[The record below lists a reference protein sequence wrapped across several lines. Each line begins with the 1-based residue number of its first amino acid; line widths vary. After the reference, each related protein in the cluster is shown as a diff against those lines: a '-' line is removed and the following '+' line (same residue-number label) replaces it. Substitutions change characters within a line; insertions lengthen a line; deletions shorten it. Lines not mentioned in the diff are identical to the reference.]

1 MRLPVYTGRVKYSR
15 RQLGLLLP
23 ALAAAQAPD
32 KKEDKKLVD
41 SRAYAYGD
49 MPVKTNGANQSRQV
63 FDGAT
68 HTGYHVDLHLTDLG
82 PGMAP
87 HPPHKHAHEEV
98 VMLESGQL
106 DVTLGSVTTRVEA
119 GSVVWA
125 ASNLEHGWRNPGPGR
140 AQYFVMALGR
150 EGE

>member
-1 MRLPVYTGRVKYSR
+1 M
-15 RQLGLLLP
+15 LP
-23 ALAAAQAPD
+23 ALAAAQDTNNA
-32 KKEDKKLVD
+32 KKEDKKLVE
-41 SRAYAYGD
+41 SRVYPYGD
-49 MPVKTNGANQSRQV
+49 LPVKTNGLNQSRQV

-87 HPPHKHAHEEV
+87 HPPHKHSHEEV

-125 ASNLEHGWRNPGPGR
+125 ASNQEHGVRNPGPGR
-140 AQYFVMALGR
+140 AQYFVIALGR

>member
-1 MRLPVYTGRVKYSR
+1 MKYSR
-15 RQLGLLLP
+15 RDVALLLP
-23 ALAAAQAPD
+23 ALAAAAQAQD
-32 KKEDKKLVD
+32 KSSAKKEDTKLVE
-41 SRAYAYGD
+41 SRVYRYGEL
-49 MPVKTNGANQSRQV
+49 PVKTNGTNQTRQV

-87 HPPHKHAHEEV
+87 HPPHKHTHEEM

>member
-1 MRLPVYTGRVKYSR
+1 VKYSR
-15 RQLGLLLP
+15 RDIALLLP
-23 ALAAAQAPD
+23 ALAAAKGQDQSSA
-32 KKEDKKLVD
+32 KKEDKKLIE
-41 SRAYAYGD
+41 SRVYRYGD
-49 MPVKTNGANQSRQV
+49 LPVTTNGPNQSRQV

-68 HTGYHVDLHLTDLG
+68 HTGYHVELHLTDLG
-82 PGMAP
+82 PGMAS

-98 VMLESGQL
+98 VMLQTGQL

-125 ASNLEHGWRNPGPGR
+125 ASNQEHGVRNPGPGR
-140 AQYFVMALGR
+140 AQYFVIALGH

>member
-1 MRLPVYTGRVKYSR
+1 
-15 RQLGLLLP
+15 LLP
-23 ALAAAQAPD
+23 ALAAAQDNNGA
-32 KKEDKKLVD
+32 KKADRRLVD
-41 SRAYAYGD
+41 SRVYPYAGL
-49 MPVKTNGANQSRQV
+49 PVKTNGQNQSRQV
-63 FDGAT
+63 FDGTT
-68 HTGYHVDLHLTDLG
+68 HTGYRVDLHLTDLG

-87 HPPHKHAHEEV
+87 HPPHKHPHEEV
-98 VMLESGQL
+98 VMLRSGQL

-125 ASNLEHGWRNPGPGR
+125 GSNLEHGWRNPGPGR

>member
-1 MRLPVYTGRVKYSR
+1 M
-15 RQLGLLLP
+15 LP
-23 ALAAAQAPD
+23 ALAAAQAQEKSNA
-32 KKEDKKLVD
+32 KKSDEKLAD
-41 SRAYAYGD
+41 SRVYRYSEL
-49 MPVKTNGANQSRQV
+49 PVKTNGQNQSRQV

-82 PGMAP
+82 PGMAS
-87 HPPHKHAHEEV
+87 HAPHKHTHEEV
-98 VMLESGQL
+98 VMLQSGQL

-125 ASNLEHGWRNPGPGR
+125 ASNQEHSVRNPGPGR